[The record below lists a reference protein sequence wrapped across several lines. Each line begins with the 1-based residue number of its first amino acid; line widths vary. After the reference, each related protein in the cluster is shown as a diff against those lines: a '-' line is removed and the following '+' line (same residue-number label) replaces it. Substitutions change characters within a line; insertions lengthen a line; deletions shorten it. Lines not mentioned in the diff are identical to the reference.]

1 MNILIY
7 IRDFLAAIT
16 TAVIAALWLTACSD
30 SSIPQAATAPIPEA
44 AVGAASTSR
53 LVPQDRTIPLASRW
67 VGDEHNRLVA
77 LAVNEIERVG
87 STNPSALAA
96 MRHDCTWLVNFVKRE
111 ARPTF
116 MRAGF
121 NGSADRT
128 FALAEPSMLRTPQC
142 AAGTSRSFNLFT
154 TTAFA
159 PAVAVQQQGGEE
171 FSPAAFT
178 AIDAAL
184 KGIARSR
191 NRAELDAV
199 IGNAAAAA
207 RLLSPSD
214 AAAVHAVLSVAQG
227 SATYWSTVR
236 PKSSRLSMF
245 ATFEGD
251 DWDQFKATL
260 GADAG
265 GCTATLGFFRMFQSA
280 LPMNAKI
287 GLCAL
292 AGAVASVSFF
302 IG

>member
-1 MNILIY
+1 MNIFIY
-7 IRDFLAAIT
+7 IRYFLAAIT

-30 SSIPQAATAPIPEA
+30 GSLPQSATAPIPEA
-44 AVGAASTSR
+44 TAGAASSR
-53 LVPQDRTIPLASRW
+53 LILQDRTIPLASRW

-77 LAVNEIERVG
+77 LAVNEIERVR
-87 STNPSALAA
+87 STNPSALSE
-96 MRHDCTWLVNFVKRE
+96 MRRDCAWLVNFVKRE

-116 MRAGF
+116 TRAGF
-121 NGSADRT
+121 SGSADVA

-142 AAGTSRSFNLFT
+142 AAGTSRSLNLFT

-159 PAVAVQQQGGEE
+159 PAVAMQQGGEE

-184 KGIARSR
+184 RGIARSR
-191 NRAELDAV
+191 NRSELDAV

-207 RLLSPSD
+207 RLLAPSD

-245 ATFEGD
+245 RS
-251 DWDQFKATL
+251 DWDDFVAVL

-265 GCTATLGFFRMFQSA
+265 ACGATLSFMRYFSAA
-280 LPMNAKI
+280 LPTNAKI
-287 GLCAL
+287 GLCGI
-292 AGAVASVSFF
+292 GAAVGSVAYFM
-302 IG
+302 